1 MNKNNLNEQ
10 KNSSNEQKVK
20 PILWNLLIGFKQK
33 MTLLMDSANT
43 KESVLLDSLNIFG
56 FITHYSLGVDDIEGY
71 YVYYSLLTRC

>member
-1 MNKNNLNEQ
+1 
-10 KNSSNEQKVK
+10 
-20 PILWNLLIGFKQK
+20 
-33 MTLLMDSANT
+33 MDSANT